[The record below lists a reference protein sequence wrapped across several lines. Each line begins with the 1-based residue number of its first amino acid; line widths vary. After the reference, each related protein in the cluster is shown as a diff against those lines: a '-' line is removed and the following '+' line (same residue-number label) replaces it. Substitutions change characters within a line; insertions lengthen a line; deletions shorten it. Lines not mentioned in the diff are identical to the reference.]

1 MPGDRDASTEKAIL
15 LLLAAQTVVFAVA
28 LYLTWIQVPFWDML
42 SFVDS
47 YIDHRD
53 VGDWFGYLWLPD
65 NEHHSV
71 WSRLLTVVE
80 IEAFDGRGPTF
91 QVFSAA
97 CLLGGAVAVCRE
109 FARAGAP
116 ARFARGVGA
125 LACMLFLT
133 VPAAVDCAVP
143 MNGGCVQVASFQILS
158 LVLLDGQGEAGKHP
172 WLRRGLAVVA
182 AAGASFGNASGL
194 LAWPILVWS
203 AWRGRLCWPWRV
215 GLAGLGIVFT
225 AIYLSHLFADAPA
238 MLATAP
244 QPAGLGKIAD
254 YALTYAGLP
263 WTRSAV
269 LAVPGRIVGAAL
281 LVAAGVVLVRPGL
294 ARRPLPR
301 LERICLGLIV
311 FSLGTLVL
319 ASVGRVDQSV
329 EVAVP
334 VRYTVLMMP
343 LQVGLLGLLL
353 RRAGRLGP
361 RPRAMVGAAGFG
373 LGLLLLAAQIPAAY
387 AARAA
392 SSNITAT
399 VQRYMAGERDETM
412 RRIVFPDLAEADR
425 IVVRMQQHGLYCW
438 LVGPPD
444 GGPAIGRAT
453 PVSGTSA
460 PPPAAAPACRRPPV
474 R

>member
-244 QPAGLGKIAD
+244 QPAGQDRRLCPDLRRFALDALGGAC
-254 YALTYAGLP
+254 
-263 WTRSAV
+263 RS
-269 LAVPGRIVGAAL
+269 
-281 LVAAGVVLVRPGL
+281 RPYRRRGP
-294 ARRPLPR
+294 ARRR
-301 LERICLGLIV
+301 R
-311 FSLGTLVL
+311 
-319 ASVGRVDQSV
+319 
-329 EVAVP
+329 
-334 VRYTVLMMP
+334 
-343 LQVGLLGLLL
+343 
-353 RRAGRLGP
+353 RRAGQTGPGPPAVAAVGADLP
-361 RPRAMVGAAGFG
+361 RPDRLFIGHARAG
-373 LGLLLLAAQIPAAY
+373 LG
-387 AARAA
+387 
-392 SSNITAT
+392 
-399 VQRYMAGERDETM
+399 
-412 RRIVFPDLAEADR
+412 
-425 IVVRMQQHGLYCW
+425 
-438 LVGPPD
+438 
-444 GGPAIGRAT
+444 
-453 PVSGTSA
+453 
-460 PPPAAAPACRRPPV
+460 RPG
-474 R
+474 